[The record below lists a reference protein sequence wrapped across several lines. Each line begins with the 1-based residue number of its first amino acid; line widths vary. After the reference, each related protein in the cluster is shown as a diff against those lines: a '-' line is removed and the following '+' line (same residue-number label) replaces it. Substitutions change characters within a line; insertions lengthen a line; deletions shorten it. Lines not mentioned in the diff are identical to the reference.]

1 MERHLSDTMAENL
14 EESLTS
20 QNTAPSN
27 NSQATPEAQ
36 SEQDEYAS
44 WPVRLDMEARARKI
58 RSVLRI
64 EAAVGQKP
72 WEWLSEM
79 DIRD

>member
-1 MERHLSDTMAENL
+1 MAENL
-14 EESLTS
+14 ENPFTS
-20 QNTAPSN
+20 QNPAPSN
-27 NSQATPEAQ
+27 NSQAITLGQEGTPEAQ

-58 RSVLRI
+58 RSILRI

-72 WEWLSEM
+72 WKWLSEM